1 MESYIKPQ
9 SASYDELD
17 PQVFADT
24 IQTVLYI
31 QDYSQVSID
40 GLRNLESL
48 AHDRDYGI
56 KLVQPDTLD
65 RLLKSISIFQSSES
79 TQIRQC
85 ASRVIGSA
93 LWNNPE
99 AVEVIKR
106 SSLVK
111 KLLDALEREP
121 DSGVRAS
128 LIFALSA
135 ASAGDITDFLENNG
149 SQLLRRIFLMDKP
162 EVQGKCATFVEDN
175 LANTAANPDELK
187 LWCELF
193 QNVLLEQQ
201 SLDVTSEKV
210 LSALMYLSCKWIN
223 YSAIKRAAHDT
234 FTVKSSFLAWLA
246 DNVGSKEHSDT
257 MHELL
262 KEGRHLFGNP
272 KAARKTAWEDEP
284 RPPKD
289 EL

>member
-1 MESYIKPQ
+1 MESYIRPQ
-9 SASYDELD
+9 NVSYDELD
-17 PQVFADT
+17 PQVLADT

-31 QDYSQVSID
+31 KDNSQVSID

-48 AHDRDYGI
+48 AHDREYGI

-65 RLLKSISIFQSSES
+65 RLLNLISTFQSSES
-79 TQIRQC
+79 TQIRQG

-99 AVEVIKR
+99 AMEVIKQ

-111 KLLDALEREP
+111 KLLNALEGEP

-149 SQLLRRIFLMDKP
+149 SQLLLRIFLIDKP

-175 LANTAANPDELK
+175 LANTAVNADELK

-193 QNVLLEQQ
+193 QNVLVKQH
-201 SLDVTSEKV
+201 SLYVTSEKV
-210 LSALMYLSCKWIN
+210 FSALMYLSCE
-223 YSAIKRAAHDT
+223 S
-234 FTVKSSFLAWLA
+234 
-246 DNVGSKEHSDT
+246 
-257 MHELL
+257 
-262 KEGRHLFGNP
+262 
-272 KAARKTAWEDEP
+272 
-284 RPPKD
+284 
-289 EL
+289 